1 MVRCGIADLFYRFF
15 SVSAHLRR
23 GRSRVQGLGVHQ
35 LHVQTLRGAHAARRA
50 QQEVS
55 VAVAVAAAADTAA
68 AHLLRAPVNRP
79 ERLTHR
85 TFETHSPRKTR
96 SPDQRDP
103 LSPTVRKRLQVY
115 ANMH

>member
-1 MVRCGIADLFYRFF
+1 M
-15 SVSAHLRR
+15 
-23 GRSRVQGLGVHQ
+23 
-35 LHVQTLRGAHAARRA
+35 
-50 QQEVS
+50 S
-55 VAVAVAAAADTAA
+55 VAVAVAAAADTAAAADAARPAA

-79 ERLTHR
+79 ERLTQR